1 MLHWAQKKDLIGRE
15 IFGYLKFWCF
25 VGIMELTI
33 LDKFRPTI
41 SIQIFYNIVEL
52 LNFLA
57 WIRFL
62 IELDSEAVLV

>member
-1 MLHWAQKKDLIGRE
+1 MSHWAQKKGLIGRE
-15 IFGYLKFWCF
+15 IVGYLKSRCF
-25 VGIMELTI
+25 VGVMELTI
-33 LDKFRPTI
+33 VDKFHPTI

-62 IELDSEAVLV
+62 IELDNEAVLI